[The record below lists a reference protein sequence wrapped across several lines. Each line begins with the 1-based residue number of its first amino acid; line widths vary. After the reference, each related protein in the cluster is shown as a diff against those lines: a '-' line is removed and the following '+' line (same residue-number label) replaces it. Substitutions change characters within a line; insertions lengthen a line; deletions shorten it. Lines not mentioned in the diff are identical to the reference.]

1 MTLVLTILAICAVI
15 SALRCQRETE
25 CSNALEGWARNR
37 ALVGGGHWSLLGTDR
52 EYEDSIDQEP
62 RPREAET
69 LEIAQV

>member
-25 CSNALEGWARNR
+25 CSNALEVWARNR
-37 ALVGGGHWSLLGTDR
+37 ALVGGGHWSLLGYD
-52 EYEDSIDQEP
+52 DSIDQEP

>member
-25 CSNALEGWARNR
+25 CSNVPEGWSRNR
-37 ALVGGGHWSLLGTDR
+37 ALVGGGHWSLLGTDN

-62 RPREAET
+62 RSREAET
-69 LEIAQV
+69 LEIARV